1 MCRLQKIRER
11 QADRQGWSC
20 TYCEQPMW
28 RSDPAAFAAL
38 HGLTLRQ
45 ALLLQLTAEHLL
57 PASDGGA
64 DEEPNIAA
72 ACLYC
77 NRKRHHARNI
87 LAPEAYR
94 RKVRRQLRRGGWH
107 GIRLVTN
114 PRNDLD

>member
-28 RSDPAAFAAL
+28 LSDPAAFAAR

-45 ALLLQLTAEHLL
+45 ALLLQVTAEHLL

-64 DEEPNIAA
+64 DAEENIARSEEHTSELQSLMRISSA
-72 ACLYC
+72 VFCLK
-77 NRKRHHARNI
+77 NKHTI
-87 LAPEAYR
+87 
-94 RKVRRQLRRGGWH
+94 
-107 GIRLVTN
+107 
-114 PRNDLD
+114 

>member
-28 RSDPAAFAAL
+28 LSDPAAFAAR

-45 ALLLQLTAEHLL
+45 ALLLQVTAEHLL

-64 DEEPNIAA
+64 AAEANIPA

-77 NRKRHHARNI
+77 NRKRHHARRI
-87 LAPEAYR
+87 LSPSDSR
-94 RKVRRQLRRGGWH
+94 MKVRRTLPPGGYEE
-107 GIRLVTN
+107 GACRK
-114 PRNDLD
+114 